1 MCVCIYSIYVCVRAG
16 AFDYGKAIDV
26 IAIYVKT
33 IINRLNCIERP
44 RYRKETWTVSRSS
57 SSNVVPRTTPFS
69 TKLLRESMALK
80 SAFEVDKKKRKE
92 RKVNSHCTAT
102 NEKQFTIISFSMTI
116 LNIKI
121 YQVLVCFYLLFIYV
135 NY

>member
-1 MCVCIYSIYVCVRAG
+1 MRKKKKEKRKDILYEDRDHVATCMCVCIYSIYVCVRAG

-80 SAFEVDKKKRKE
+80 SAFEVDKKKKG
-92 RKVNSHCTAT
+92 K
-102 NEKQFTIISFSMTI
+102 KG
-116 LNIKI
+116 K
-121 YQVLVCFYLLFIYV
+121 
-135 NY
+135 